1 MHYGNDLYNYRL
13 PFLNRNF
20 LFRVPIGEFSTAIL
34 NTHIYFGRSY
44 SQKENHAKYVE
55 TRSPKNNFSQKYTEY
70 KEW

>member
-1 MHYGNDLYNYRL
+1 MHYGNDLYNYWL

-55 TRSPKNNFSQKYTEY
+55 TQGPKHES
-70 KEW
+70 